1 MRALRYFN
9 IKNHPYTYFKSMAN
23 IKNFDSSLL
32 SIDQELFKK
41 NTDCVIYETE
51 YFKSFESA
59 NSLYLIF
66 NNVDPCIEYNPT
78 KEGSKTKCLV
88 FASTDKNKEALQNYT
103 ELWDEIKDQ
112 IKRINSDNPIKY
124 GKDFMKARFESNDDL
139 RLGKILNIPV
149 CIIVVKSDF
158 QKDNNFYAPSFIT

>member
-1 MRALRYFN
+1 M
-9 IKNHPYTYFKSMAN
+9 
-23 IKNFDSSLL
+23 
-32 SIDQELFKK
+32 
-41 NTDCVIYETE
+41 
-51 YFKSFESA
+51 
-59 NSLYLIF
+59 
-66 NNVDPCIEYNPT
+66 
-78 KEGSKTKCLV
+78 V

-124 GKDFMKARFESNDDL
+124 RKDFMQARFESNDDL